1 VVGPYFHS
9 TGNPNILQGLGCE
22 VLTLQNADPFD
33 VALNV
38 SEAFGWS
45 ALPCHLPGIETVNG
59 QIHTY
64 SGKRPLVRYKQYRDH
79 KTSAAQLRE
88 WRETFTTDAGEPN
101 WVFITG
107 HSTSSLALYV
117 TDTDTH
123 DLSPWLRSTGT
134 TTIQSGRASG
144 GWHNWFIDTAGIYRT
159 KPTLELPDGSLVRF
173 QGVEGIIVLPGSLH
187 ASGNVYN
194 CVNGLG
200 LDVLKP
206 LPGWLA
212 MALQTNKAAEQRAMK
227 AALFPGS
234 TGGRDCIMQI
244 WHTDYG
250 KGWRHKLLYV
260 FSQELWNARNKSAF
274 VEWALR
280 ELNKRFDV
288 PLGDD
293 AIQDCMKRGWE
304 KTRPDNKYGALG
316 CVTVHSDYLP
326 WLDCSKCPHRRHM
339 LTLGFDTALA
349 HGLGP
354 NEQSVLMLA
363 TTHGYKNDQATAE
376 ACHMNRRTVKKAR
389 EILQAL
395 GLWPVMPE
403 GSKERSC
410 ANIHTEND
418 EENSPQIPSG
428 TDRTR
433 G

>member
-1 VVGPYFHS
+1 MIMS
-9 TGNPNILQGLGCE
+9 TVNPDVSRI
-22 VLTLQNADPFD
+22 LTLQDTDPFD
-33 VALNV
+33 VALTV
-38 SEAFGWS
+38 SEAYGWS

-79 KTSAAQLRE
+79 LTSAVQLRE
-88 WRETFTTDAGEPN
+88 WRDMFTTDAGAPN

-107 HSTSSLALYV
+107 HSTSSLALYAI
-117 TDTDTH
+117 DTDTH
-123 DLSPWLRSTGT
+123 DLSPWLQSTGT

-144 GWHNWFIDTAGIYRT
+144 GWHNWYVGTAGLYRT

-173 QGVEGIIVLPGSLH
+173 QGVEGIIVVPGSLH

-194 CVNGLG
+194 CLSG
-200 LDVLKP
+200 LDVDAIKNVSNI
-206 LPGWLA
+206 GWLA
-212 MALQTNKAAEQRAMK
+212 MSLQSNKAAEQRAMK

-234 TGGRDCIMQI
+234 TGGRDCIMQM

-316 CVTVHSDYLP
+316 CVTVRSDFLP
-326 WLDCSKCPHRRHM
+326 WLDCSKCPKRRHM
-339 LTLGFDTALA
+339 LTLGYDTALA

-354 NEQSVLMLA
+354 NENVVLMFA
-363 TTHGYKNDQATAE
+363 TEGRYKNDKATAE
-376 ACHMNRRTVKKAR
+376 TCHMDRGTVKNAR
-389 EILQAL
+389 ENLQSL

-403 GSKERSC
+403 RS
-410 ANIHTEND
+410 TEGVCGNTRT
-418 EENSPQIPSG
+418 EIEQENSPQTLSR
-428 TDRTR
+428 TDST
-433 G
+433 GGQN